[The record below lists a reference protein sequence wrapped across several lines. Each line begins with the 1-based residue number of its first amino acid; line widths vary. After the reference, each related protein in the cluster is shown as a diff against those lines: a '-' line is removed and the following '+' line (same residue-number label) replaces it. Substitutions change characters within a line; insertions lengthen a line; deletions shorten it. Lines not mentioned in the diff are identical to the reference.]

1 MNHDAYLA
9 LTGQYVELGG
19 LLEHLRELQDQRML
33 AADSAGRADL
43 QAACLLIERT
53 KERMLVMI
61 EDRKFVGQGH
71 F

>member
-1 MNHDAYLA
+1 MDHNAYLA
-9 LTGQYVELGG
+9 ITGQYVQLGA

-53 KERMLVMI
+53 MARMLAMI
-61 EDRKFVGQGH
+61 QDRELVGQGNS
-71 F
+71 